1 MELRSRALDEGEIW
15 VGHLGKAVRLIDIV
29 GKYETEGFDSVLE
42 HDEVVSG
49 EH

>member
-1 MELRSRALDEGEIW
+1 
-15 VGHLGKAVRLIDIV
+15 LGKAVRLTDVV